1 MNGIE
6 LKCNLGVGFI
16 DDKYTLPK
24 NGNTGDILVKTS
36 DGSEWQEVPE
46 LKYII
51 LKSSTADSTKQFK
64 ITVNDSGL
72 ITATEIVN
80 E

>member
-6 LKCNLGVGFI
+6 LKCNLGAGFI

-24 NGNTGDILVKTS
+24 DGNAGDILVKTS

-64 ITVNDSGL
+64 IAVNDSGI